1 GCGNRIAHA
10 SDLGAVPRGEEIERR
25 TVMHVTRK
33 QALPLSWVIVLLL
46 CTAIPSDAAEIPAPG
61 DGDQRVR
68 YVTYQRDQVT
78 LVTVRRGIVTRIV
91 LGEDERI
98 VIAGSGFLGDCTKPE
113 AEWCSRADVGTNQVW
128 VKPKD
133 HATHN
138 NLEIRTDKRDYSLEF
153 TVVGD
158 QRLGRKPK
166 DGTGQ
171 RGNNEP
177 MYRVIFR
184 HPLVPQH
191 PAALTAMQASAHR
204 AKQARDKADLLN
216 ERLDSFTPEPRNW
229 SYSMEV
235 LPGGDDITPAR
246 VFDDCGFT
254 YFLFPPTREIPAI
267 FYFSPLGEETR
278 INFHMEKDLA
288 VVQRM
293 GRRFVLRLGDAV
305 VGIWNDAYDKTGVP
319 AIE

>member
-1 GCGNRIAHA
+1 
-10 SDLGAVPRGEEIERR
+10 
-25 TVMHVTRK
+25 
-33 QALPLSWVIVLLL
+33 
-46 CTAIPSDAAEIPAPG
+46 
-61 DGDQRVR
+61 
-68 YVTYQRDQVT
+68 VTYQKDEVT
-78 LVTVRRGIVTRIV
+78 KVTVRRGVVTRIV
-91 LGEDERI
+91 LGDDERI
-98 VIAGSGFLGDCTKPE
+98 VIAGSGFLADCAKQE
-113 AEWCSRADVGTNQVW
+113 AEWCIRADVGTNQVW

-153 TVVGD
+153 TVVGEH
-158 QRLGRKPK
+158 RIGRK
-166 DGTGQ
+166 Q
-171 RGNNEP
+171 NGNNEP

-184 HPLVPQH
+184 HPLIQSN

-204 AKQARDKADLLN
+204 TKQARDKADLLT

-235 LPGGDDITPAR
+235 LQGGDDIAPSL
-246 VFDDCGFT
+246 VFDDGRFT
-254 YFLFPPTREIPAI
+254 YFLFPPNREIPAI

-293 GRRFVLRLGDAV
+293 GKRFVLRLGEAV
-305 VGIWNDAYDKTGVP
+305 VGIWNDSYDKTGVP
-319 AIE
+319 TVEGTTVSGITRTLR

>member
-1 GCGNRIAHA
+1 MH
-10 SDLGAVPRGEEIERR
+10 PIEKHTGLITAWL
-25 TVMHVTRK
+25 TV
-33 QALPLSWVIVLLL
+33 ALL
-46 CTAIPSDAAEIPAPG
+46 CAGASLHAAEVPAPG

-68 YVTYQRDQVT
+68 YVTYQKDEVT
-78 LVTVRRGIVTRIV
+78 NVTVRRGVVTRIV
-91 LGEDERI
+91 LGDDERI
-98 VIAGSGFLGDCTKPE
+98 VIAGSGFLADCAKQE
-113 AEWCSRADVGTNQVW
+113 AEWCIRADVGTNQVW

-133 HATHN
+133 QATHN

-153 TVVGD
+153 TVVGND
-158 QRLGRKPK
+158 RVGRRQNT
-166 DGTGQ
+166 GQGQ
-171 RGNNEP
+171 RGKDEP

-184 HPLVPQH
+184 HPLVPPT
-191 PAALTAMQASAHR
+191 PATMTAMQTSAHR
-204 AKQARDKADLLN
+204 TKHARDKADLLT

-235 LPGGDDITPAR
+235 LQGGDDIAPSL
-246 VFDDCGFT
+246 VFDDGRFT
-254 YFLFPPTREIPAI
+254 YFQFPPNREIPAI

-293 GRRFVLRLGDAV
+293 GRRFVLRLGEAV

-319 AIE
+319 AIEGTTVSGITRTLR

>member
-1 GCGNRIAHA
+1 MHA
-10 SDLGAVPRGEEIERR
+10 MKKHRR
-25 TVMHVTRK
+25 SITAWLTV
-33 QALPLSWVIVLLL
+33 VLL
-46 CTAIPSDAAEIPAPG
+46 CSGVSAQAAETPEPG

-68 YVTYQRDQVT
+68 YVTYQKDEVT
-78 LVTVRRGIVTRIV
+78 KVTVRRGVVTRIV
-91 LGEDERI
+91 LGDDEHI
-98 VIAGSGFLGDCTKPE
+98 VIAGSGFVADCAKQE
-113 AEWCSRADVGTNQVW
+113 AEWCIRADVGTNQVW

-133 HATHN
+133 LATHN
-138 NLEIRTDKRDYSLEF
+138 NLEIRTNRRDYSLEF

-158 QRLGRKPK
+158 HRIGRKQHA
-166 DGTGQ
+166 GEAS

-184 HPLVPQH
+184 HPLVPSS
-191 PAALTAMQASAHR
+191 PAALTAIQASAHR
-204 AKQARDKADLLN
+204 AKQARDKTDLLH
-216 ERLDSFTPEPRNW
+216 ERLDSLIPEPRNW

-235 LPGGDDITPAR
+235 LPGGDDIAPAL
-246 VFDDCGFT
+246 VFDDGRFT
-254 YFLFPPTREIPAI
+254 YFLFPPNREIPAI

-293 GRRFVLRLGDAV
+293 GRRFVLRLGEAV

-319 AIE
+319 AIEGTTVHGITRTLR

>member
-1 GCGNRIAHA
+1 MHA
-10 SDLGAVPRGEEIERR
+10 MKKHRR
-25 TVMHVTRK
+25 SVTAWLTV
-33 QALPLSWVIVLLL
+33 ALL
-46 CTAIPSDAAEIPAPG
+46 CAGASSDAAEVPEPG
-61 DGDQRVR
+61 DRDQRVR
-68 YVTYQRDQVT
+68 YVTYQKDEVT
-78 LVTVRRGIVTRIV
+78 KVTVRRGVVTRIV

-98 VIAGSGFLGDCTKPE
+98 VIAGSGFLAECAKPE
-113 AEWCSRADVGTNQVW
+113 AEWCIRADVGTNQVW
-128 VKPKD
+128 IKPKD

-153 TVVGD
+153 TVLKD
-158 QRLGRKPK
+158 DRIGRKQQA
-166 DGTGQ
+166 GQGQ
-171 RGNNEP
+171 RRTDEP
-177 MYRVIFR
+177 MYRLIFR
-184 HPLVPQH
+184 HPLVPSS

-204 AKQARDKADLLN
+204 ARHAREKADLLH

-235 LPGGDDITPAR
+235 LPGGDDIAPAL
-246 VFDDCGFT
+246 VFDDGRFT
-254 YFLFPPTREIPAI
+254 YFQFPPNREIPAI

-305 VGIWNDAYDKTGVP
+305 VGIWNDSYDKTGVP
-319 AIE
+319 AIEGTTVSGITRTLR

>member
-1 GCGNRIAHA
+1 MHA
-10 SDLGAVPRGEEIERR
+10 MKQHTGSITTCLI
-25 TVMHVTRK
+25 VT
-33 QALPLSWVIVLLL
+33 LL
-46 CTAIPSDAAEIPAPG
+46 CLVASSDAAEVPEPG

-68 YVTYQRDQVT
+68 YVTYQKDEVT
-78 LVTVRRGIVTRIV
+78 KVTVRRGVVTRIV
-91 LGEDERI
+91 LGDDERI
-98 VIAGSGFLGDCTKPE
+98 VIAGSGFLADCAKAE
-113 AEWCSRADVGTNQVW
+113 AEWCIRADVGTNQVW

-133 HATHN
+133 QATHN

-158 QRLGRKPK
+158 RRTGRKQSA
-166 DGTGQ
+166 GQGQ
-171 RGNNEP
+171 RRTDEP

-184 HPLVPQH
+184 HPLVPSN

-204 AKQARDKADLLN
+204 AKHTRDKADLLA

-235 LPGGDDITPAR
+235 LPGGEDIAPAL
-246 VFDDCGFT
+246 VFDDGRFT
-254 YFLFPPTREIPAI
+254 YFLFPPNREIPAI

-319 AIE
+319 TIEGTTVSGITRTLR